1 MDILINTI
9 SLFLLLGLISVPI
22 FLFVKIKKCKGLKYG
37 FLIYLLVGLLITG
50 SIIWAFAW
58 WTDYSNQILMSN
70 YRYDFNA
77 MTEKERF
84 ENVELKNLEK
94 VKQLEIVLF
103 GIGWPLKA
111 IMTFIFYL
119 PYLLIVYLVGQLIL
133 RINR

>member
-1 MDILINTI
+1 MLINTI
-9 SLFLLLGLISVPI
+9 SLFLLLGLIFVPI
-22 FLFVKIKKCKGLKYG
+22 FLFVKIKKWKGLKYG

-50 SIIWAFAW
+50 CIIWAFAW

-70 YRYDFNA
+70 YGYDFNA
-77 MTEKERF
+77 MTKKEQF

-94 VKQLEIVLF
+94 IKQLEIVFF

-111 IMTFIFYL
+111 VMTFIFYL

>member
-9 SLFLLLGLISVPI
+9 SLFLLLGLIFVSI

-37 FLIYLLVGLLITG
+37 FLIYLLVGLLIIG
-50 SIIWAFAW
+50 GLIWAFAW
-58 WTDYSNQILMSN
+58 WVDYSNQILMNN
-70 YRYDFNA
+70 YGYDFNA